1 MLGLVHDSA
10 PSCNGNLKLVDP
22 DQANRVLAVWKNRT
36 DLSILGALHVLYKL
50 DEGRAG
56 LLEEVIV
63 SCLALVFAE
72 RLSTRGWQKQVDQIG
87 RESGR
92 GKCEAMAFGRMVS
105 SRVWVFPQAKARD
118 LGLRRLALWV
128 RRLSC

>member
-1 MLGLVHDSA
+1 MKCGSQARIRVPRKFSTRRA
-10 PSCNGNLKLVDP
+10 PNRHSGWSMIARPHVNGNLKLVDP
-22 DQANRVLAVWKNRT
+22 NQANRVLAVWKNRT

-72 RLSTRGWQKQVDQIG
+72 RLSARG
-87 RESGR
+87 
-92 GKCEAMAFGRMVS
+92 C
-105 SRVWVFPQAKARD
+105 
-118 LGLRRLALWV
+118 
-128 RRLSC
+128 

>member
-63 SCLALVFAE
+63 SCLALVLNACLPE
-72 RLSTRGWQKQVDQIG
+72 G
-87 RESGR
+87 
-92 GKCEAMAFGRMVS
+92 GKS
-105 SRVWVFPQAKARD
+105 KSIKWVENQ
-118 LGLRRLALWV
+118 GE
-128 RRLSC
+128 